1 MHLIRDN
8 KTSQSA
14 LQYDENIAK
23 TIPRYQL
30 FNDEVVNLV
39 KFTAPKAK
47 SWLDTGCG
55 TGTLIRQAIQEC
67 GQLKFVAADP
77 SEAMLQIAREKLSA
91 VPGIEV
97 EFVLSGTEH
106 LCCQQR
112 FDVVTA
118 VLAHHYLDIENRI
131 KATRNC
137 FQMLN
142 EGGIYV
148 TLETIMPNTEQGREI
163 GLKRWRSAQIAN
175 GKTPESVDHH
185 LRRYGIDLL
194 PITIEAHLD
203 LLRDVGFRTVEVLW
217 ASGMQAGFYSIK

>member
-1 MHLIRDN
+1 MQSTKDN

-14 LQYDENIAK
+14 SQYDKNIAK
-23 TIPRYQL
+23 TIPCYQL
-30 FNDEVVNLV
+30 FNDEIINLV
-39 KFTAPKAK
+39 KFSTPEAK

-55 TGTLIRQAIQEC
+55 TGTLISQVFQEF
-67 GQLKFVAADP
+67 GNLKFVAADP
-77 SEAMLQIAREKLSA
+77 SEAMLQVAREKLSGL
-91 VPGIEV
+91 PGLDIRY
-97 EFVLSGTEH
+97 VLDGTEQ
-106 LCCQQR
+106 LCCQER

-118 VLAHHYLDIENRI
+118 ILAHHYLDIEDRI

-137 FQMLN
+137 FHMLN
-142 EGGIYV
+142 EDGIYI
-148 TLETIMPNTEQGREI
+148 TLETIKPNTEQGREI

-185 LRRYGIDLL
+185 LQRYGIDLL

-203 LLRDVGFRTVEVLW
+203 LLRNIGFRTVEVLW

>member
-1 MHLIRDN
+1 MHLIKDN

-14 LQYDENIAK
+14 SQYDKNIAK
-23 TIPRYQL
+23 TIPCYQL
-30 FNDEVVNLV
+30 FNNEIISLV
-39 KFTAPKAK
+39 KFSAPRAK

-55 TGTLIRQAIQEC
+55 TGTLILQASQEF
-67 GQLKFVAADP
+67 GKLKFLAADP
-77 SEAMLQIAREKLSA
+77 SEAMLQIAREKLSG
-91 VPGIEV
+91 VSELEV
-97 EFVLSGTEH
+97 KYVLSGTGQ
-106 LCCQQR
+106 LCCQER

-148 TLETIMPNTEQGREI
+148 TLETIMPNTEQGRKI
-163 GLKRWRSAQIAN
+163 GLERWRSAQIAN

-185 LRRYGIDLL
+185 LQRYGIELL

-203 LLRDVGFRTVEVLW
+203 LLRNVGFRTVEVLW